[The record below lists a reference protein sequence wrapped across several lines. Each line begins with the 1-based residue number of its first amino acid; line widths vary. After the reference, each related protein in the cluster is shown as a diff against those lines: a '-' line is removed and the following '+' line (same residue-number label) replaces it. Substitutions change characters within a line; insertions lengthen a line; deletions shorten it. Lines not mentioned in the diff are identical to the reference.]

1 MQLAAVLMPVE
12 IVVASLVAD
21 FQEVAL
27 PFSRVFEVK
36 WAAATD
42 SQMALIVCLMVNF
55 VAEHQDCLFV
65 AEWSHVVLQL
75 TLLGLDPFAFEQPY
89 FVGLVALAAA
99 LS

>member
-1 MQLAAVLMPVE
+1 MHGHYQGTRGSRAPSAQVLMN
-12 IVVASLVAD
+12 S
-21 FQEVAL
+21 

-65 AEWSHVVLQL
+65 AKWSLAVLQL
-75 TLLGLDPFAFEQPY
+75 TLLGLEPFAFEQPKIKS
-89 FVGLVALAAA
+89 VVEIELIVRNRP
-99 LS
+99 

>member
-1 MQLAAVLMPVE
+1 MN
-12 IVVASLVAD
+12 S
-21 FQEVAL
+21 

-75 TLLGLDPFAFEQPY
+75 TLLGLDPFAFEQPKIR
-89 FVGLVALAAA
+89 FMVEIELIVRNNDNKNSLIF
-99 LS
+99 SMRCT